1 MSKKEMA
8 QNEQVLVDRFCEGDT
23 SAFHELVG
31 QYKKKI
37 YYLAYDIT
45 GDHHE
50 AEDISQEVFM
60 KMFRS
65 LKTFRRDAKMSSWL
79 YQITVNTSID
89 SLRKKSS
96 KPKRS
101 IEEFDQINI
110 QEQVAGSIAQSLD
123 PQKSAEASQIQH
135 QISHALQNISPK
147 ERTVFVMRHYN
158 ELKLNEIA
166 EILNVTIGT
175 VKSLLFRAIRK
186 LRKELSSYMGN
197 PGLEVPNE

>member
-1 MSKKEMA
+1 MA
-8 QNEQVLVDRFCEGDT
+8 QNEQFLIDRVCSGDQT
-23 SAFHELVG
+23 AFHELVG
-31 QYKKKI
+31 RHKKKI

-45 GDHHE
+45 GDHQE

-96 KPKRS
+96 KPARS
-101 IEEFDQINI
+101 IDEFDPSFI
-110 QEQVAGSIAQSLD
+110 QAELPIGGSGAYAFNPVL
-123 PQKSAEASQIQH
+123 SAESAQIQNH
-135 QISHALQNISPK
+135 ISQALKKVSPK

-158 ELKLNEIA
+158 DLKLHEIA
-166 EILNVTIGT
+166 EILNITIGT
-175 VKSLLFRAIRK
+175 VKSLLFRAIKK
-186 LRKELSSYMGN
+186 LRKELSTYMGN
-197 PGLEVPNE
+197 PGMEVTYE

>member
-1 MSKKEMA
+1 MV
-8 QNEQVLVDRFCEGDT
+8 QNEQFLVDRFCNGDHA
-23 SAFHELVG
+23 AFHELVNLH
-31 QYKKKI
+31 KKKI

-45 GDHHE
+45 GNHHE
-50 AEDISQEVFM
+50 AEDISQEVFI

-89 SLRKKSS
+89 SLRKSS
-96 KPKRS
+96 KKPKKT
-101 IEEFDQINI
+101 IDEFDQINI
-110 QEQVAGSIAQSLD
+110 QESILPSGTHAFDPAQSTE
-123 PQKSAEASQIQH
+123 SSQIQNH
-135 QISHALQNISPK
+135 ISEALQKISPK

-158 ELKLNEIA
+158 DLKLSEIA

-175 VKSLLFRAIRK
+175 VKSLLFRAIKK

-197 PGLEVPNE
+197 PVLEVPNE